1 MKKRQYGGTLA
12 GLIVGLLI
20 GLAVAL
26 GVAMY
31 VTKAP
36 VPLMDRGVTRK
47 PDQDAQEQERNK
59 DWNPNSG
66 LGSKSVPTTPS
77 APAEAENTAAP
88 APEAVAPAPTVPASP
103 AKAPAQAPAP
113 AASSKTADPLGD
125 LMQSR
130 AKGATSGDKAASND
144 PSADPFQYYVQA
156 GAFRTTED
164 AEAQRAKLAMMGLDA
179 KVSEREQAGKPVFR
193 VRMGPFGRK
202 VEADILQER
211 LKGQGV
217 ETALVRVQR

>member
-1 MKKRQYGGTLA
+1 MNIQKGGTFI
-12 GLIVGLLI
+12 GLIIGLLV

-36 VPLMDRGVTRK
+36 VPFMDRGVTRK
-47 PDQDAQEQERNK
+47 PDQDAQEKERNK
-59 DWNPNSG
+59 DWNPNAG
-66 LGSKSVPTTPS
+66 LGSKSVPAT
-77 APAEAENTAAP
+77 APAAADSPVAGAAGTPPAP
-88 APEAVAPAPTVPASP
+88 ALTPTPA
-103 AKAPAQAPAP
+103 AP
-113 AASSKTADPLGD
+113 AASTKPADKPAPATAGKPADPLGD

-130 AKGATSGDKAASND
+130 AKEAPADKASPSD
-144 PSADPFQYYVQA
+144 PAADPFQYFVQA
-156 GAFRTTED
+156 GAFRTAED
-164 AEAQRAKLAMMGLDA
+164 ADAQRAKLGMMGFDA

-193 VRMGPFGRK
+193 VRVGPFAKK
-202 VEADILQER
+202 VEADIMQER